1 MNRTFVIGDIHG
13 CSDALSRLLAEINPL
28 KKDDTIIFMGDYIDR
43 GPDSRGV
50 IDIVLQF
57 RKLHNRVITLMGNHE
72 FMLLGVLKGHGQ
84 NEFLSMGGDATLKS
98 YGISPESIND
108 LAAMIPRNH
117 LAFLQDLMPYWEDE
131 NYIYV
136 HAGLQ
141 PGVHLTQQS
150 PDWLFWARD
159 EFIDSS
165 YNYGKKVIYGH
176 TPFDRPKIDNNK
188 IGIDTG
194 AVYGN
199 SLTCLI
205 LPEEKVITI
214 GNKKSALPV

>member
-13 CSDALSRLLAEINPL
+13 CSEALSQLLTKIKPL
-28 KKDDTIIFMGDYIDR
+28 TKDDTVIFIGDYIDR

-50 IDIVLQF
+50 IEIIL
-57 RKLHNRVITLMGNHE
+57 KLRVEHSRVITLMGNHE
-72 FMLLGVLKGHGQ
+72 FMLLGALKGYGC
-84 NEFLSMGGDATLKS
+84 NEFLNMGGDATLKS
-98 YGISPESIND
+98 YGIPPESIND
-108 LAAMIPRNH
+108 LAAMLPANH
-117 LAFLQDLMPYWEDE
+117 LAFMQDLLPYWEDE
-131 NYIYV
+131 GYIYV

-150 PDWLFWARD
+150 PDWLFWSRD
-159 EFIDSS
+159 EFIHSAYD
-165 YNYGKKVIYGH
+165 YGKKVIYGH
-176 TPFDRPKIDNNK
+176 TPYEKPKMDNNK

-205 LPEEKVITI
+205 LPEEKIVAT
-214 GNKKSALPV
+214 GNKNRAFA

>member
-1 MNRTFVIGDIHG
+1 MNHTYVVGDIHG
-13 CSDALSRLLAEINPL
+13 CSDALSQLLEKIKPL
-28 KKDDTIIFMGDYIDR
+28 PKDDTVIFMGDYIDR

-50 IDIVLQF
+50 IEIIL
-57 RKLHNRVITLMGNHE
+57 KLRAEHSRVITLMGNHE
-72 FMLLGVLKGHGQ
+72 FMLLGVLKGYGLH
-84 NEFLSMGGDATLKS
+84 EFLNMGGDATLKS

-108 LAAMIPRNH
+108 LVAMLPRNH
-117 LAFLQDLMPYWEDE
+117 LIFFQDLLPYWEDE

-150 PDWLFWARD
+150 PDWLLWSRD
-159 EFIDSS
+159 EFIHSAHD
-165 YNYGKKVIYGH
+165 YGKKVIYGH
-176 TPFDRPKIDNNK
+176 TPFEKPKADINK

-199 SLTCLI
+199 ELTCLI
-205 LPEEKVITI
+205 LPEEKFIATE
-214 GNKKSALPV
+214 NKK